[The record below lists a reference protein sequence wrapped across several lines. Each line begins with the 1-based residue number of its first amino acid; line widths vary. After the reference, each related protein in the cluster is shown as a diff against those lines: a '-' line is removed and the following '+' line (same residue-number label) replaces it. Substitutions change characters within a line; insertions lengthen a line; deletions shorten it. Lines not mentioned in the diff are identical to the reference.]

1 MALTEA
7 RLSESNRQLMLALGD
22 VIARHTKA
30 SPMPLEEIVGVLAFC
45 AGAAICKGER
55 HFDKRRALRE
65 VAVGNVDNGM
75 ETMARAVTGSTIIIP
90 GMLS

>member
-1 MALTEA
+1 MLDDV
-7 RLSESNRQLMLALGD
+7 RLSDNHRQLMLAIGD

-30 SPMPLEEIVGVLAFC
+30 CPMPLEEIVGVLSFC

-75 ETMARAVTGSTIIIP
+75 QTMARAVSGTNIIIP

>member
-1 MALTEA
+1 MLEDVRLTQSHRE
-7 RLSESNRQLMLALGD
+7 LMLAIGD
-22 VIARHTKA
+22 VIARHTKR
-30 SPMPLEEIVGVLAFC
+30 SPMALEEIVGVLSFC

-55 HFDKRRALRE
+55 HFDKRRKLRE

-75 ETMARAVTGSTIIIP
+75 ETMSRAVTGSNIIIP